1 MEIWSKTNLEIRVW
15 LNYFCNAHRSL
26 SEGSTESNALFEI
39 LSYHISIVL
48 IVLVINVVFAVFNF
62 VVAAATVVFFTAIY
76 HEPVAKLQRPVHH
89 GPLHRQLQVL
99 AFSRTTSPTG
109 SLGYNEIQWDTLGYS
124 GIHWDTLGYNG
135 THWDTLGRMKGNF
148 VDFTCMV
155 PVGIV

>member
-1 MEIWSKTNLEIRVW
+1 MRCLR
-15 LNYFCNAHRSL
+15 
-26 SEGSTESNALFEI
+26 
-39 LSYHISIVL
+39 SYHIISL
-48 IVLVINVVFAVFNF
+48 LFLSFLLFLQFLTLF
-62 VVAAATVVFFTAIY
+62 VVAAAVVFFTAIY

-89 GPLHRQLQVL
+89 GPLHRQLRAL

-124 GIHWDTLGYNG
+124 WIHWDTLGYNG